1 MEQEWARESEASIEK
16 IDSCLENRA
25 LTEKEIA
32 KEANLFMEY
41 EGCLKNEEEPGDR
54 AKGFIAPE
62 GEQKHQM
69 FSLDC

>member
-1 MEQEWARESEASIEK
+1 M
-16 IDSCLENRA
+16 ENRA